1 MRRLRWYS
9 VNGREF
15 LFCRPADDDS
25 EVKEKLMV
33 PVLTLTGDERA
44 IAEDSTRDVCPSCG
58 DRDSIR
64 FLGSA
69 VATLLSVSLTTL
81 FGDDALDDADK
92 RALIFTDS
100 VQDAAHRA
108 GFVNQ
113 RSHTMSLR
121 SALRG
126 ALTADMPL
134 DAWAGAALDADSR
147 LVRDQVHALTPRN
160 FASRSKSWYKFT

>member
-1 MRRLRWYS
+1 M
-9 VNGREF
+9 
-15 LFCRPADDDS
+15 
-25 EVKEKLMV
+25 
-33 PVLTLTGDERA
+33 
-44 IAEDSTRDVCPSCG
+44 
-58 DRDSIR
+58 
-64 FLGSA
+64 
-69 VATLLSVSLTTL
+69 SLTTL
-81 FGDDALDDADK
+81 FGDDVLDDADK

-134 DAWAGAALDADSR
+134 DAWAGPPS
-147 LVRDQVHALTPRN
+147 TPPGPAPSTATGSCPRP
-160 FASRSKSWYKFT
+160 